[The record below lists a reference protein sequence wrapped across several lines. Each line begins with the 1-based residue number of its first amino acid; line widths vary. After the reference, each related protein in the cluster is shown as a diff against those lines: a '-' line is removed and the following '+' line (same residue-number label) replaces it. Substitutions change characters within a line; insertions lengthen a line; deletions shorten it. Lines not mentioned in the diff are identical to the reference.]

1 MITVSP
7 ELKEAFNP
15 NQGQGGRYID
25 YSVRFEVINHDAQ
38 DEATPSAQE
47 DTRISR
53 LLQITNRNSD
63 TLDFAT
69 FEPGGWPLDG
79 SKAIPPRPGE
89 APDIEV
95 GLVMPDL
102 SDGGGYYDAP
112 QVITLTTVGRYNLL
126 AVTLDFGFVPAADFD
141 IALYDGATLLHH
153 HEVMGNSERRYLMR
167 QAVDGVNKVLVTI
180 TKSAVP
186 QRKARLVEFTFGVSL
201 HYDKSTGYGLDITEV
216 IDPLNER
223 VPAGDL
229 RMLVDNFARDFNLFD
244 PTSLY
249 AYFQDRQEISPRIG
263 AQMEDGSMGY
273 IGMGRYY
280 LQRPQ
285 LKGSLSKLELRAV
298 NLLGVLSE
306 STYTKGVYK
315 TASLAAFADDVA
327 EDAGVKVQYPDS
339 WANTVMTAYIPSV
352 THSEAFRM
360 LSQATGTILSV
371 SRDDVVIF
379 SEFGQDVLQA
389 FGPFD
394 YRVGG
399 FAPSDD
405 DIINTV
411 AVEVSSLTLGSAEEL
426 AKVEG
431 AGTHYVQYGPSA
443 EQKATVAGGNIVS
456 AAFYADNAIVAIDG
470 GTLTISGKKI
480 VTNKTTTIASV
491 AQPNE
496 RRYVY
501 EVRGQPFIQSSNGQ
515 FVAERYL
522 GMKAT
527 HRKSVTIQY
536 RGYPYLEMGDVL
548 SFEAGSM
555 QTGPFVLTKN
565 TLKLAGGMTG
575 TLESRE
581 RP

>member
-38 DEATPSAQE
+38 DEATPIAQE
-47 DTRISR
+47 DTQISR
-53 LLQITNRNSD
+53 LAQVTNRNSD
-63 TLDFAT
+63 TLDFAS

-79 SKAIPPRPGE
+79 SKTIPPK
-89 APDIEV
+89 PDEMLDAEI
-95 GLVMPDL
+95 GLVMQDL
-102 SDGGGYYDAP
+102 SGEDGYYDT
-112 QVITLTTVGRYNLL
+112 QQIITLATDGTYNLL
-126 AVTLDFGFVPAADFD
+126 AITLDFGYVSAADFD
-141 IALYDGATLLHH
+141 IDLYDGATLLHH
-153 HEVMGNSERRYLMR
+153 HEVTGNSERRYLMR

-216 IDPLNER
+216 IDPMNER
-223 VPAGDL
+223 VPASDM
-229 RMLVDNFARDFNLFD
+229 RMLVDNFARVFNLFD

-249 AYFQDRQEISPRIG
+249 AYFQDRQEIAPRIG
-263 AQMEDGSMGY
+263 AQMDDGSMGY

-280 LQRPQ
+280 LQRPK
-285 LKGSLSKLELRAV
+285 LKGNLSKLELRAV

-327 EDAGVKVQYPDS
+327 GDAGVEVQYPDS

-352 THSEAFRM
+352 AHSEAFRM

-371 SRDDVVIF
+371 SRGDVVTF
-379 SEFGQDVLQA
+379 SGFGQDILQA

-431 AGTHYVQYGPSA
+431 AGAHHIKYDPSA
-443 EQKATVAGGNIVS
+443 EQAATVAGGNIVS
-456 AAFYADNAIVAIDG
+456 AAYYADNAVVTISG
-470 GTLTISGKKI
+470 GTLTVTGKKV
-480 VTNKTTTIASV
+480 VTNKTTSTASV
-491 AQPNE
+491 VQPSE
-496 RRYVY
+496 RRYEY
-501 EVRGQPFIQSSNGQ
+501 EVKGQPFIQPSNAQ
-515 FVAERYL
+515 AVADHYL
-522 GMKAT
+522 ELKAT

-548 SFEAGSM
+548 SFEAGGM
-555 QTGPFVLTKN
+555 ETQPFVLTKN
-565 TLKLAGGMTG
+565 ALKLAGGMTG
-575 TLESRE
+575 ILESRE